1 VLVGDEVLGG
11 EVELDLLAD
20 LYGIISLGEVLEL
33 GVVLFARLEAVAAAT
48 ATAAAATTATTG
60 AVVAAVVGAVS
71 GALVA
76 RVGLEV
82 EDLLARVGSCAVSQ
96 SGGARRK

>member
-71 GALVA
+71 GALV
-76 RVGLEV
+76 GLEV

-96 SGGARRK
+96 SGGARRN